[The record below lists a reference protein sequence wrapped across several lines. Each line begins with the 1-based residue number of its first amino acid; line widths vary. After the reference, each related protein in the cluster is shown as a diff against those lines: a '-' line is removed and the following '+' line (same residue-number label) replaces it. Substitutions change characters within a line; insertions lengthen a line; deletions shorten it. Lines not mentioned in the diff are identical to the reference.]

1 MAFRYTSLKTY
12 ARAGD
17 LQKVVNDYFR
27 DCERDETVPSM
38 SGLALKCSCSVK
50 ALQDWSKLPEFAPI
64 LQEAFVRIENVYE
77 TELLTSKQ
85 RTDGIQYALNNRFG
99 WKDKKEYELGAET
112 RAAVAQALP
121 LAEKLKII
129 EKSQQSML
137 EAQQKMALIQAQ
149 NRPVTVVT
157 VEPEEVTDV
166 E

>member
-1 MAFRYTSLKTY
+1 M
-12 ARAGD
+12 
-17 LQKVVNDYFR
+17 QKVVNDYFR
-27 DCERDETVPSM
+27 ECDRDDVLPTL
-38 SGLALKCSCSVK
+38 SGLAIRCSCSVR

-64 LQEAFVRIENVYE
+64 LDEAWARIENKYE
-77 TELLTSKQ
+77 TELVTSKQ

-137 EAQQKMALIQAQ
+137 EAQKKMSLIQAAS
-149 NRPVTVVT
+149 RPAEVVT
-157 VEPEEVTDV
+157 VEPEDMTDV